1 MSGWGRLGTTL
12 AAALAIGAVLP
23 EQSGTR
29 DITADA
35 VTRAT
40 VRNIY
45 KGEVSI
51 ITDGHTP
58 DDDGLAGALSW
69 EGVGMVT
76 VSWPD
81 TVRLSR
87 IQAYVSGVN
96 RYRIFG
102 YLGGGFSDRGDR
114 EGTETAAYGGENIIP
129 AGTSG
134 WWDITPAAD
143 VAIDNL
149 SFQVIDGGAI
159 YEMRFF
165 AVSEPAQGRF
175 GCRGLTA
182 GGP

>member
-45 KGEVSI
+45 RGEVSSL
-51 ITDGHTP
+51 TDGHAP

-69 EGVGMVT
+69 EGLGMVT

-87 IQAYVSGVN
+87 IQAYVSGVS

-114 EGTETAAYGGENIIP
+114 EGTETAASGG
-129 AGTSG
+129 ASG

-165 AVSEPAQGRF
+165 AVGEPAQGGF
-175 GCRGLTA
+175 SCRGLTSVA
-182 GGP
+182 P